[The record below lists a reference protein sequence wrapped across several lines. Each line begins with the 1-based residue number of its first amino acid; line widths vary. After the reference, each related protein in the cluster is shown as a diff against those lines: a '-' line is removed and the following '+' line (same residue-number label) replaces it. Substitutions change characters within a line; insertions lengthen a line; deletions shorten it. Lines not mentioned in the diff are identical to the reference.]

1 MRCVTDVR
9 QIVIRGHEN
18 FLHDEAVAGLCG
30 RGTELLLEV
39 MNARGQVL
47 LGTSPVVEI
56 SLTLALEDAM
66 RLIID
71 VDDES
76 LTRAAALTGIEDR
89 AVVIQHALELL
100 VRIESGRQL
109 STLADT
115 DEDVAAAPR
124 RRG

>member
-9 QIVIRGHEN
+9 QIVIRGREN